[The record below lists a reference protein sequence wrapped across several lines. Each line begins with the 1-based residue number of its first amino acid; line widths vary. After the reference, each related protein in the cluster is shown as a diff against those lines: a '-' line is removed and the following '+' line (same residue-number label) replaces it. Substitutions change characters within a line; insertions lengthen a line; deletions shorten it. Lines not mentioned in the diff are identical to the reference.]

1 MVMRSVFTEEEIK
14 AIAPLEKFAVVSCLN
29 PEGLVHLTFLNTL
42 MAQSPDKMTIGQF
55 CRGLSKWYM
64 QNDPRVSFF
73 ILTPQNKRMWRGK
86 AKWTHKESAGLELD
100 KYKEMPMQRYNAYF
114 PVSSVHY
121 LDLVEV
127 AEPVTLPVVKA
138 VQATLFTKL
147 AMSAARTNIEKRIL
161 KPYAEKLFNRL
172 TALKFISYP
181 GEDGFPKI
189 IPALQCQA
197 ADSRRLVFSLGMYKD
212 ELTSLLPG
220 TTVGVLGVTTA
231 LESVLIRGKFQGYKR
246 YRGVTLGI
254 IDIEWVYNSMPPN
267 SGQIYPEQALE
278 PVVNFEVVRKSEK

>member
-1 MVMRSVFTEEEIK
+1 MDKRKAFTEEEIK

-64 QNDPRVSFF
+64 QNNPKVSFF
-73 ILTPQNKRMWRGK
+73 ILTPEDKKMWRGK

-100 KYKEMPMQRYNAYF
+100 KYKEMPLQRYNAYF

-138 VQATLFTKL
+138 VQATLFTKF
-147 AMSAARTNIEKRIL
+147 AMGAARTNIEKRIL

-172 TALKFISYP
+172 TALKFISYV

-189 IPALQCQA
+189 VPALQCQA
-197 ADSRRLVFSLGMYKD
+197 ADSRRLVFSIGMYKE
-212 ELTSLLPG
+212 ELAGILPG
-220 TTVGVLGVTTA
+220 TTVGILSVTTT
-231 LESVLIRGKFQGYKR
+231 LESVLVRGKFQGYRR

-254 IDIEWVYNSMPPN
+254 IDIEWVYNSMLPN
-267 SGQIYPEQALE
+267 SGQIYPEQVLK
-278 PVVNFEVVRKSEK
+278 PVVDFEAVREC